1 MSESLKIL
9 HEYKYIHRDIKPE
22 NFVLGLDD
30 EQDKV
35 YLIDFGLSKKYI
47 LFNDNILFLIK
58 IIYYH

>member
-9 HEYKYIHRDIKPE
+9 HEYKYVHRDIKPE

-47 LFNDNILFLIK
+47 LFNDNI
-58 IIYYH
+58 